1 MVLDSN
7 ENCLVYGQIGKE
19 GIPVPVGGVWGLR
32 YVGIRTVGSEFF
44 RSSQA
49 MKQTGGSGGKGWC
62 LKLRSG
68 VLFHEQ
74 GKFSSYF
81 SGRTV
86 LAGRNVT
93 WWPHFMVF
101 EFVM

>member
-19 GIPVPVGGVWGLR
+19 GIPVPVGGVWGQR

-49 MKQTGGSGGKGWC
+49 MKQTGAVVGKG
-62 LKLRSG
+62 G
-68 VLFHEQ
+68 VLNC
-74 GKFSSYF
+74 
-81 SGRTV
+81 GRGFDFTKRANSPPIF
-86 LAGRNVT
+86 LEGRSWREGT
-93 WWPHFMVF
+93 
-101 EFVM
+101 